1 MIGRWIR
8 LIEAERAITGS
19 RWEEALDLAGHASVR
34 AHRRAETVRRKAAE
48 ALLVRAREHLGR
60 GELSAAL
67 GDLKCAGRAGM
78 GHPEEARLEAEIR
91 PRLEEREA
99 RKRLVEE
106 ALAAAQKAEKEG
118 NLLQA
123 RERLRSLPSPPPSV
137 AERVTALDARIAE
150 QERLVEGIAL
160 ACENGAPEAAEE
172 GVVKLRRIAP
182 RHPLLPSLER
192 ALDTVRRVPALRTE
206 AERAAAGAA
215 SHAFAFL
222 SRHAPLHPDLFKTPE
237 GEAIVRAVREAR
249 RGRVLEHLR
258 AGEFRAAGA
267 QARRLAAAGESA
279 EGHPFVLATLAAARG
294 AEALARG
301 ERRIALDAFE
311 RAARAHP
318 EVGAAC
324 PKVVDGLGPREEEA
338 GPTGHGRL
346 LEAQLEVVR
355 RPWDAAVVEGALR
368 LAEAE
373 EKRSGKDPAAARIR
387 AARPI
392 AQRHRVFREE
402 LERGLFAHAGRELAA
417 AVEGLRRL
425 EDLEAAEDLR
435 LEGTAALLEAMGERV
450 REGKREAVAEA
461 AHDSALEDLCEG
473 LFEERLLGL
482 RDAAPAGHGAR
493 KAAEGRKR
501 DGFPWRFVIRMDEA
515 ADALVLARDEI
526 RIGHARE
533 PSNDLPLLARVAAA
547 HAEIR
552 RKVSFHEGVAYE
564 LLPAP
569 GRPVSRNGKEA
580 HGPVPLQDGDR
591 VALGETFAF
600 RFRLPSGRSRS
611 ALLELEPGCE
621 IGGATAVIL
630 LKPGADGRIG
640 IGGGADAHL
649 GAGRRSERVYL
660 FLDDRRTLLGQSE
673 EPLLVDGAPAEGE
686 APLSGGEELAAGSLR
701 FLLSRD

>member
-8 LIEAERAITGS
+8 LIEAERALAGS

-34 AHRRAETVRRKAAE
+34 AHRRAETVRRKAGE
-48 ALLVRAREHLGR
+48 ALLLRAREHLGR

-67 GDLKCAGRAGM
+67 GDLKCAGRAAL

-91 PRLEEREA
+91 PRTEEREA

-106 ALAAAQKAEKEG
+106 ALAAAERAEKEG

-123 RERLRSLPSPPPSV
+123 RERLRGLPSPPPSV
-137 AERVTALDARIAE
+137 GERVAGLEARIAE
-150 QERLVEGIAL
+150 QERLADGIAR
-160 ACENGAPEAAEE
+160 ACEKGDPQAAEE
-172 GVVKLRRIAP
+172 GVEKLRRIAP

-192 ALDTVRRVPALRTE
+192 ALDTVRRVPALRNE

-222 SRHAPLHPDLFKTPE
+222 SRHAPLHPDLFRTPE

-249 RGRVLEHLR
+249 RGRVLEHLK

-267 QARRLAAAGESA
+267 QARRLAAAGEGP
-279 EGHPFVLATLAAARG
+279 EGHALVLATLAAARG

-301 ERRIALDAFE
+301 ERRIALDAFD

-318 EVGAAC
+318 QVGSAC
-324 PKVVDGLGPREEEA
+324 PKVGDGLETRGEEVAPA
-338 GPTGHGRL
+338 GNGRL
-346 LEAQLEVVR
+346 LEAQLEVLR

-373 EKRSGKDPAAARIR
+373 EKRSGRDPAAARIR

-402 LERGLFAHAGRELAA
+402 LERGLFAHASRELAA

-425 EDLEAAEDLR
+425 EELEAAEDLR
-435 LEGTAALLEAMGERV
+435 LEGAGALLEAMEERARAGR
-450 REGKREAVAEA
+450 RETVAEA

-482 RDAAPAGHGAR
+482 RDAAPATPGLR
-493 KAAEGRKR
+493 REGKGSRR
-501 DGFPWRFVIRMDEA
+501 EGFPWRFVIRMDEA
-515 ADALVLARDEI
+515 ADALVLARDEVP
-526 RIGHARE
+526 IGHARE
-533 PSNDLPLLARVAAA
+533 SSNDLPVLARVAAA

-552 RKVSFHEGVAYE
+552 RKVSFHEGVSYE

-569 GRPVSRNGKEA
+569 GRPVSRNGEPVR
-580 HGPVPLQDGDR
+580 GPVSLHDGDR
-591 VALGETFAF
+591 VVLGETFAF
-600 RFRLPSGRSRS
+600 RYRLPSGRSRS

-640 IGGGADAHL
+640 IGGGSDAHL
-649 GAGRRSERVYL
+649 GAGRVRERVEL
-660 FLDDRRTLLGQSE
+660 FLDDRGTLLGRSE

-686 APLSGGEELAAGSLR
+686 APLSGGEEVAAGSLR